1 MLRLF
6 SFNIHLQV
14 KIFKTK
20 TPIVLHT
27 TNDMTL
33 FIVNFEEKMQTL
45 NRNPGLYGYNPL
57 KVQ

>member
-20 TPIVLHT
+20 TPIVASH
-27 TNDMTL
+27 NKCYHL